1 MVPSYCH
8 DVTFAGC
15 VRASIKNGPLPPG
28 GAPISRFNQ
37 LGYVP
42 FVEVGR
48 SAFGGHAIVIEPRH
62 QRCHLIKDPTSSKGQ
77 YNRRISMDTAFGDL
91 RVTGKL
97 NGKET
102 VFRVSFDSNTF
113 LGLSIEF

>member
-1 MVPSYCH
+1 
-8 DVTFAGC
+8 
-15 VRASIKNGPLPPG
+15 
-28 GAPISRFNQ
+28 
-37 LGYVP
+37 
-42 FVEVGR
+42 
-48 SAFGGHAIVIEPRH
+48 
-62 QRCHLIKDPTSSKGQ
+62 
-77 YNRRISMDTAFGDL
+77 MDTAFGDL